1 MNESLTETTKH
12 FPTCANLTALGL
24 KVREMGLFG
33 PIRKSVKVAQKI
45 VKYLAQ
51 KECVHGSD
59 AMAQRASF
67 VE

>member
-12 FPTCANLTALGL
+12 FPICASL
-24 KVREMGLFG
+24 KVRELDLFG

-45 VKYLAQ
+45 VEYLVQ